1 MKTIG
6 VLGGL
11 GPQATMEFERRVH
24 EASQRLIPQRGNS
37 GYPPM
42 VVMYMRDAPVLLHD
56 DGSPILPIQINPRI
70 LEVAAQLGG
79 VADFIVITANGPHMM
94 RAQIEEASGL
104 KVLSMTDMAIEE
116 MKRRGWKKVG
126 VLGLGE
132 PLVYLEPLKA
142 MGIATESIDGELR
155 ANLDQAIIGLMEGRT
170 GNESTGRA
178 LAAVTALRERGV
190 EGVLLG
196 CTEIPLMLG
205 QHAHAPDLID
215 PGALLAEAAVRYAMQ
230 EQEG

>member
-11 GPQATMEFERRVH
+11 GPQATMDFERRVH
-24 EASQRLIPQRGNS
+24 EVSQRLIPQSGNG

-42 VVMYMRDAPVLLHD
+42 VVMYMRDAPVLLRN
-56 DGSPILPIQINPRI
+56 DGSPILPIQPNPR
-70 LEVAAQLGG
+70 LLDFARTLGAL
-79 VADFIVITANGPHMM
+79 ADFLVLTANGPHTL
-94 RAQIEEASGL
+94 RTQIEEASGL
-104 KVLSMTDMAIEE
+104 KMLSMIDLAIDE

-155 ANLDQAIIGLMEGRT
+155 GNLDRAIFDLMEGKT
-170 GNESTGRA
+170 DDEATARA
-178 LAAVTALRERGV
+178 LRAVNALRERKVDGV
-190 EGVLLG
+190 ILG
-196 CTEIPLMLG
+196 CTEIPLLLG
-205 QHAHAPDLID
+205 EHTNETDLID
-215 PGALLAEAAVRYAMQ
+215 PGALLAEAAVRYAL
-230 EQEG
+230 G